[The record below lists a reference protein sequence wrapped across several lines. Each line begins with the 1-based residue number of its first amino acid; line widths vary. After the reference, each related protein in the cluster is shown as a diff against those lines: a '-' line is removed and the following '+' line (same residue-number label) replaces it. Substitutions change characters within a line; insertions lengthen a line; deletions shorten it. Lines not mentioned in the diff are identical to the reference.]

1 LHQVQTNKTLKRR
14 HVAYAQMMNIYLSLM
29 VKTVMI
35 KQDIDVWKRK
45 YKDILGSI
53 HFLSLKMV
61 KDSNQVRRKAQA
73 QIEYCKSKK

>member
-1 LHQVQTNKTLKRR
+1 
-14 HVAYAQMMNIYLSLM
+14 M